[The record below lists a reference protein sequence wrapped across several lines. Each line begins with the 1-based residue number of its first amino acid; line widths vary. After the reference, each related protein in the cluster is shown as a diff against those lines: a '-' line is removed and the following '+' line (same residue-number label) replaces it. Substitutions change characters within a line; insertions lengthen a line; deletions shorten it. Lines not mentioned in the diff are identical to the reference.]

1 MIDLNYDLGEYSAE
15 ITKEMI
21 DYLKVIIGEAL
32 NVHALNDN
40 YEISLTFVDDEEIR
54 IINKQYRKKDTKT
67 DVLSFP
73 MFTKEEIGIMRK
85 NENSNDS
92 GMFELLGDIIISV
105 PTAKDQAKEYNH
117 SFTREI
123 CFLVCH
129 SILHLLG
136 YDHENLEDTKMM
148 QAMERHI
155 LEKAEITRDH

>member
-21 DYLKVIIGEAL
+21 NHLELIIKDTL
-32 NVHALNDN
+32 NIHGLNDN
-40 YEISLTFVDDEEIR
+40 YEVSLTFVDDEEIR
-54 IINKQYRKKDTKT
+54 NINRQYRKKDIKT

-73 MFTKEEIGIMRK
+73 MFTKEEIGTMRK
-85 NENSNDS
+85 DSNPNGS
-92 GMFELLGDIIISV
+92 EIFELLGDIIISV
-105 PTAKDQAKEYNH
+105 PTAKAQAKEYNH
-117 SFTREI
+117 SFTREV

-136 YDHENLEDTKMM
+136 YDHENPEDTKMM

-155 LEKAEITRDH
+155 LEKAEITREH